1 MHRRF
6 TRCILILLIL
16 ALTVSFF
23 VPAAPAAGYS
33 RITLT
38 LAPATTTPATVKT
51 VTCVAPCRCL
61 EYPGAVRL
69 WGDGG
74 FTQCAELPCEVSQSV
89 TGSPVEMYC
98 YKPKPVTAP
107 ATTTPA
113 PTTAISTVPV
123 TTVTTQYAFPAMTTP
138 VNQIA
143 STKPTTS
150 PTPFPVPATT
160 PPAQYSGIPAPQTS
174 GNMTFR
180 QPVITIGNYLYRP
193 HLGLD
198 SPYVYLD
205 TRDPKYLISTFLET
219 NWYDTNYQD
228 PKSENPVIQSWT
240 DYTKLTID
248 KTETRHAG
256 NFRFN
261 SSAKNARMFLW
272 QVSRFQ
278 FPNDPDHWQ
287 AEYIP
292 GLVAFGPVEPLKY
305 SLDPGNDEFQ
315 YFRINF
321 AKVASRNPGD
331 PPYFSG
337 TAHLNPVGTGG
348 RGVVADISRL
358 PLNLGGVVVKNVN
371 LGIVS
376 LDLPTAYTTIPPG
389 EYTESEM
396 AHPSQ
401 GLILTCADCAGLR
414 TPSSLET
421 VMTDEDQKFYVRL
434 VPIYNDDTA
443 GIPSIPVEV
452 TVHRKQPCPVING
465 DVTVKPPSARIVWY
479 MRPGIGAGGAD
490 RSRWVTI
497 GDAAFWNASA
507 GSSSGSSG
515 GVWSGGLGSI
525 TSSMTGGYDYYGIGF
540 HYVVPPAA
548 PAEKSWWDK
557 MVDTFGKILNYIAF
571 VVNQYSQLWNM
582 MKDKAVEAAAF
593 VLSYTTT
600 FGAYKCGEHPE
611 CVDVLHT
618 ALDMAMVAAGL
629 PPTLPT
635 SSELTDIGTD
645 YLVKLGADQLG
656 AGEAYG
662 TAKDLYG
669 DIPDYAKQPMKDAA
683 ESGAQQLVI
692 NETNQRHSMVFNS
705 QNCDMDTYYSGNDP
719 THGAHNCVNTTPDPI
734 FVSYHPATVMVWV
747 ENPNADPTDRVV
759 LTVSDSWNLYN
770 KETRIIPSLKHGEG
784 ISVPVV
790 LNENYWQFR
799 KENGGTCVWDGITH
813 TDTYSSSVWTNEEY
827 CEHGKWDEKFY
838 QQGEDS
844 FKVTFSVRNASGSAA
859 FANLDETSSGK
870 WTGTFVISDDN
881 CITSSSVR
889 YPAGWQ
895 IYTTGYSINPQ
906 TQDYLFEEKG
916 VVSLTRGYMRKK

>member
-23 VPAAPAAGYS
+23 VPAAPAASYS
-33 RITLT
+33 RLTRT
-38 LAPATTTPATVKT
+38 LAPVTTTPAPIQT
-51 VTCVAPCRCL
+51 VTCVAPCQCL
-61 EYPGAVRL
+61 AYAGAVSL

-74 FTQCAELPCEVSQSV
+74 FTQCAELPCEVSRSV
-89 TGSPVEMYC
+89 TGAPVEMHC
-98 YKPKPVTAP
+98 YKPKPITVP

-113 PTTAISTVPV
+113 PTTAIPTAPV
-123 TTVTTQYAFPAMTTP
+123 MTVTTQYAFPAITTSA
-138 VNQIA
+138 NQIA

-150 PTPFPVPATT
+150 RTPFPVPMTT
-160 PPAQYSGIPAPQTS
+160 PPAQFSGTSAPQTL

-205 TRDPKYLISTFLET
+205 TPDPKYLISTFLET
-219 NWYDTNYQD
+219 NWYDSNYQD
-228 PKSENPVIQSWT
+228 PKPETPVKQSWT

-248 KTETRHAG
+248 KTDTRHAG

-261 SSAKNARMFLW
+261 SSAKNAKMFLW

-278 FPNDPDHWQ
+278 FPNDPEHWQ

-331 PPYFSG
+331 PPYYSG
-337 TAHLNPVGTGG
+337 TAHLNPAGTGG
-348 RGVVADISRL
+348 RVVVADISRL
-358 PLNLGGVVVKNVN
+358 PLNLGGVVVKKVN
-371 LGIVS
+371 LGVVS
-376 LDLPTAYTTIPPG
+376 LDIPTAYTSISPG

-396 AHPSQ
+396 AHPSE

-414 TPSSLET
+414 TPSLLET

-434 VPIYNDDTA
+434 VPIYNDDKA

-465 DVTVKPPSARIVWY
+465 DVTVKLPSARIVWY
-479 MRPGIGAGGAD
+479 MRPGFGSQSGD
-490 RSRWVTI
+490 RTRWVTI

-507 GSSSGSSG
+507 GSSSESSG
-515 GVWSGGLGSI
+515 GVSYF
-525 TSSMTGGYDYYGIGF
+525 TSSMTGGYDYYGNGF

-548 PAEKSWWDK
+548 PVEKSWWDK

-582 MKDKAVEAAAF
+582 MKDKVVEAAAF
-593 VLSYTTT
+593 VLSYSTT
-600 FGAYKCGEHPE
+600 FGAYKCGEHPA
-611 CVDVLHT
+611 CSDVLHT
-618 ALDMAMVAAGL
+618 ALDMAMVAVGL

-635 SSELTDIGTD
+635 SSELSDMGTE
-645 YLVKLGADQLG
+645 YMVKLGADQLG

-662 TAKDLYG
+662 TAKDLYN

-683 ESGAQQLVI
+683 ESGAQQLV
-692 NETNQRHSMVFNS
+692 NGETEQRHGMVFNG
-705 QNCDMDTYYSGNDP
+705 QNCEQLQYCGKP
-719 THGAHNCVNTTPDPI
+719 EGCFRNCANTTPDPI
-734 FVSYHPATVMVWV
+734 FVSYHPATVMVRV
-747 ENPNADPTDRVV
+747 ENPNPVATDRVM
-759 LTVSDSWNLYN
+759 LTVSDSWNLYD
-770 KETRIIPSLKHGEG
+770 KETRIIPSLKPGEG

-790 LNENYWQFR
+790 MNENYWQFR

-827 CEHGKWDEKFY
+827 CEHGEWDKIFY

-844 FKVTFSVRNASGSAA
+844 FKVTFSVRNASGNSA
-859 FANLDETSSGK
+859 FANLDQTSSGK
-870 WTGTFVISDDN
+870 WAGTFIISDDN

-889 YPAGWQ
+889 YPPGWQ
-895 IYTTGYSINPQ
+895 IYTTGYTINPQ
-906 TQDYLFEEKG
+906 AYDYLFEEKG
-916 VVSLTRGYMRKK
+916 VISLTRGYMRKK